1 MEHKLKGKLKDYVY
15 ALQQWEAK
23 YPELDVELI
32 SLPEPENAKA
42 FELVITIEPKAI

>member
-1 MEHKLKGKLKDYVY
+1 MQHELKGKLKDYVY

-23 YPELDVELI
+23 YPEMDVTLI
-32 SLPEPENAKA
+32 SLPEPENAKQ